1 MADILI
7 FKCTVPRRRA
17 SGIIALGG
25 GGEKNIF
32 LTITQTAPRP
42 LSSFDTHA
50 RWQPVTQSIR
60 SRRSYGK
67 IEDREQWAGVSR
79 YPLLGW
85 DEADSFNLRGGI
97 IRAIYTRKKK
107 MRPQ

>member
-7 FKCTVPRRRA
+7 LKCTVPRRRV
-17 SGIIALGG
+17 SGIIPLGG

-67 IEDREQWAGVSR
+67 IEDREQSIEILQFR
-79 YPLLGW
+79 LMC
-85 DEADSFNLRGGI
+85 N
-97 IRAIYTRKKK
+97 
-107 MRPQ
+107 

>member
-7 FKCTVPRRRA
+7 LKCTVPRRRA
-17 SGIIALGG
+17 SGIIPLRG

-50 RWQPVTQSIR
+50 KWQPVTQSIR

-67 IEDREQWAGVSR
+67 IEDREQSIEILQFR
-79 YPLLGW
+79 LMC
-85 DEADSFNLRGGI
+85 N
-97 IRAIYTRKKK
+97 
-107 MRPQ
+107 

>member
-7 FKCTVPRRRA
+7 LKCTVPRRRA

-60 SRRSYGK
+60 SRRCYGK
-67 IEDREQWAGVSR
+67 IEDREQSIEILQFR
-79 YPLLGW
+79 LMC
-85 DEADSFNLRGGI
+85 N
-97 IRAIYTRKKK
+97 
-107 MRPQ
+107 